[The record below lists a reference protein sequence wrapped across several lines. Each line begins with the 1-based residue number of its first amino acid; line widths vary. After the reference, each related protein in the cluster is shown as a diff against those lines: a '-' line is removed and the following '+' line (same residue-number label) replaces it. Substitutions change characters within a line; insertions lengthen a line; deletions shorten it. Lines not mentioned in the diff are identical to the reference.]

1 MTGKVLG
8 LFAGIG
14 GLELG
19 LAAAGYESC
28 MLCEIEPGA
37 REVLKTHF
45 PEVDLIDDVRNIAS
59 IPQGV
64 RVITAGFPCQ
74 DLSSSGKK
82 VGIKGERSFLVDEVF
97 RLLEQDNDLDW
108 VILENVK
115 FMLHLNNGSAISY
128 ITSRF
133 NQLGYNWAYRVINS
147 ESFGLP
153 QRRHRVYF
161 IASKKHDPRHVL
173 LADNHTRNTNSFCEI
188 DIVPRGF
195 YWTEGR
201 YSTGLNHNGIPPI
214 KAGSTIGIPSPPA
227 ILLPTGEVG
236 TPNIKDAERMQG
248 FPENWTQPSEKV
260 LKASHRWKLIGN
272 SVSVPISK
280 WIGERLKAPGYYDSS
295 HDSLLK
301 PNSKWPQAAWGIDGI
316 VKISNVS
323 EWPLDTPYQ
332 GLDEFLKYPLK
343 PLSLKATKGYVSRA
357 EQGNLKHPN
366 GFLDQLKQY
375 IEGLN

>member
-1 MTGKVLG
+1 MTNKVLG

-19 LAAAGYESC
+19 LAGAGYESC

-45 PEVDLIDDVRNIAS
+45 SEVDLIEDVRNIAS

-64 RVITAGFPCQ
+64 KIITAGFPCQ

-97 RLLEQDNDLDW
+97 RLLEQENDLDW

-115 FMLHLNNGSAISY
+115 FMLHLNKGSAISY

-161 IASKKHDPRHVL
+161 VASKKYDPRHVL
-173 LADNHTRNTNSFCEI
+173 LADDHTKNTNPFSEN

-201 YSTGLNHNGIPPI
+201 YSTGLNYNGIPPI

-236 TPNIKDAERMQG
+236 TPSIKDAERMQG
-248 FPENWTQPSEKV
+248 FPENWTLPSEKV
-260 LKASHRWKLIGN
+260 VKASHRWKLIGN

-280 WIGERLKAPGYYDSS
+280 WIGERLKAPGHYDGS
-295 HDSLLK
+295 HDSLFK
-301 PNSKWPQAAWGIDGI
+301 PNSRWPQAAWGVDGV
-316 VKISNVS
+316 VKSSNAS
-323 EWPLDTPYQ
+323 EWPLNTPYQ
-332 GLDEFLKYPLK
+332 GIDEFLKYPLK